1 MAVIIE
7 KFQKSP
13 TGTALLYGLL
23 AIALDLWLVWRL
35 QGLNN
40 PFLIMLA
47 VGGLVVV
54 IATVA
59 SAELG
64 LLLFVFIT
72 YTRFSDI
79 AIDVYSAPSV
89 AKFFVAL
96 LIVAIFIRWAIFGER
111 PEGWQLPAALLGLYG
126 LVGFFS
132 LLYAENSASV
142 LYTLSN
148 YVKDALITLV
158 IVVMLKRG
166 PAFRHV
172 IWTLLAIGIFLGS
185 LSVFQHLTGTFTN
198 TYGGFS
204 NAEVAGISGSTSGY
218 RLTGPIGDPNFYA
231 QVMVVLIPI
240 AIERMLHERKPLFRV
255 LAGIAA
261 VLCTLTV
268 VFTFSRGGFLAVV
281 VVLAMFV
288 IIYPPRP
295 LQLALL
301 IALAIGIFFLVPRT
315 YFDRI
320 ITLDS
325 LLPNQSG
332 TIDIR
337 TDNSIQGRASQY
349 LTAWAMFKQH
359 PLLGVGLSNFAYL
372 YPEFSKEIGLAPSVS
387 NRSVHSL
394 YLEVLTETG
403 ILGISIFLSI
413 IWLSFQSV
421 LSARKKFLDVYKVDY
436 ANLVT
441 GLAIGFV
448 GYLTAALFIHAAFP
462 RYFYL
467 LIGIIFSLPA
477 VAEHVRREAISEGIR
492 ITLSQ

>member
-1 MAVIIE
+1 VAVIIK

-13 TGTALLYGLL
+13 TRTALLYALL
-23 AIALDLWLVWRL
+23 AVALGSLAGLAIT
-35 QGLNN
+35 GLNN
-40 PFLIMLA
+40 PFFVMLA
-47 VGGLVVV
+47 LGSLVVV

-79 AIDVYSAPSV
+79 AIDVYNAPSV
-89 AKFFVAL
+89 AKFFVGL

-111 PEGWQLPAALLGLYG
+111 PEGWQVPAALLGLYG

-204 NAEVAGISGSTSGY
+204 NAEVAGISGSISGY

-240 AIERMLHERKPLFRV
+240 AIERMLHERKPLLKV
-255 LAGIAA
+255 LAGLAA

-268 VFTFSRGGFLAVV
+268 VFTFSRGGFLAAM
-281 VVLAMFV
+281 VVLGLFAV
-288 IIYPPRP
+288 IYPPRP

-301 IALAIGIFFLVPRT
+301 IALAIGIFFLVPST

-320 ITLDS
+320 LTLDS
-325 LLPNQSG
+325 LLPSQTG

-337 TDNSIQGRASQY
+337 SDNSIQGRASQY

-403 ILGISIFLSI
+403 ILGMSIFLSI
-413 IWLSFQSV
+413 IGFSFRSL
-421 LSARKKFLDVYKVDY
+421 LSARRIFLDIYQVDY
-436 ANLVT
+436 AHLVT
-441 GLAIGFV
+441 GLAVGFV

-467 LIGIIFSLPA
+467 LIGIILSLPA
-477 VAEHVRREAISEGIR
+477 IAEQVRKEAISEGFR
-492 ITLSQ
+492 INLSQ